1 LAKLY
6 KMPRPDGDS
15 IYVNPE
21 FVEFTEHV
29 DDKTSKIHFSSGQ
42 EATVKLHQDD
52 LAGRLIK

>member
-1 LAKLY
+1 MAKLY

-21 FVEFTEHV
+21 FVEYTEAL
-29 DDKTSKIHFSSGQ
+29 DDRTSKIHFSSGG